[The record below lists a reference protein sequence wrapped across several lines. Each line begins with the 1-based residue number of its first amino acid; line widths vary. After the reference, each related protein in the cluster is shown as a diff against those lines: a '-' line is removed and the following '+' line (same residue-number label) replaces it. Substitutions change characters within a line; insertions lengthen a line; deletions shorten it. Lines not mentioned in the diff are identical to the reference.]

1 MAKEA
6 QNKGFNVYYLI
17 GSFAKRPDLI
27 GGDRIAEVID
37 FQSGEF
43 NIVSLLPDANFF
55 DELKRRG
62 YAGITVVPDLHGN
75 SNALRNAVSWAR
87 GRNHFIM
94 FLGDLLD
101 YGIDSLEVIEVVYQ
115 MLIRGEAEAVMGN
128 HERKIYR
135 YLNQTDKH
143 VKLSEG
149 NKVTINRV
157 RQLSKFDYN
166 RWVSRFNATVH
177 LMRHHRSCEGFVFT
191 HGAAHQDLFNMT
203 AKRLPSTL
211 EAMCLFGETDN
222 SVKRTDNYPNRVYNW
237 VDRLTEGQTAIV
249 GHDIR
254 SNFEPFVQ
262 VGALGGTAIF
272 MDTGCSKGGHLST
285 VDLRFTDTKTKVG
298 NFNLH

>member
-1 MAKEA
+1 M
-6 QNKGFNVYYLI
+6 
-17 GSFAKRPDLI
+17 
-27 GGDRIAEVID
+27 
-37 FQSGEF
+37 
-43 NIVSLLPDANFF
+43 
-55 DELKRRG
+55 
-62 YAGITVVPDLHGN
+62 
-75 SNALRNAVSWAR
+75 
-87 GRNHFIM
+87 
-94 FLGDLLD
+94 
-101 YGIDSLEVIEVVYQ
+101 
-115 MLIRGEAEAVMGN
+115 
-128 HERKIYR
+128 
-135 YLNQTDKH
+135 
-143 VKLSEG
+143 
-149 NKVTINRV
+149 
-157 RQLSKFDYN
+157 
-166 RWVSRFNATVH
+166 
-177 LMRHHRSCEGFVFT
+177 FT